1 MLRERSP
8 VGGLEEKIGLETRRL
23 GELSVSAVGLGCM
36 GMSHAYGGQL
46 ETESIA
52 TLRRAVELGVT
63 LFDTAEVLRDVVM
76 RSTASG
82 RPSHSDSYGT
92 TTPHLALQI
101 W

>member
-23 GELSVSAVGLGCM
+23 GELNVSAVGLGCM

-52 TLRRAVELGVT
+52 TLE
-63 LFDTAEVLRDVVM
+63 
-76 RSTASG
+76 
-82 RPSHSDSYGT
+82 
-92 TTPHLALQI
+92 Q
-101 W
+101 